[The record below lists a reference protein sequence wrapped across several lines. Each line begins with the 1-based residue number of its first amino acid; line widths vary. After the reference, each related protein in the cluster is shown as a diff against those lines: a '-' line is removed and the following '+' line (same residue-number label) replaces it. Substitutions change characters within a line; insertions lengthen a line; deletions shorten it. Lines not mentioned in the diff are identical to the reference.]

1 MTDIGTRIKDL
12 RLQRGLSLNDAAR
25 RAKMSKPGLW
35 QIEEG
40 ITSPT
45 LRSLDKIAQGYNV
58 SVSELVDGPMIG
70 AK

>member
-1 MTDIGTRIKDL
+1 MTEIGKHIKDL
-12 RLQRGLSLNDAAR
+12 RLRRGLSLNDAAR

-40 ITSPT
+40 ISSPT
-45 LRSLDKIAQGYNV
+45 MRSLDKIAHAYNV
-58 SVSELVDGPMIG
+58 PVSELVSEQMTA